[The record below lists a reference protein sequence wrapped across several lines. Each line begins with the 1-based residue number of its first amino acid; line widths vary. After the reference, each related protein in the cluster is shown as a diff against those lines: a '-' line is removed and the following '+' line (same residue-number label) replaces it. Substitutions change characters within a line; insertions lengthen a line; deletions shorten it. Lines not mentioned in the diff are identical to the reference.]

1 MSESVLWFH
10 VIKSVLGYDLILG
23 AVYLPHDTSVYY
35 SNDVFEF
42 HIEDMTTI
50 RAKYDVPTILLGD
63 INARIDTT
71 ADF

>member
-23 AVYLPHDTSVYY
+23 AVYY

-50 RAKYDVPTILLGD
+50 RANYDVPTILLGD